1 MLQRDSDHA
10 KGELKMED
18 RLIEIEMKIATQEKL
33 LEELS
38 LVIFE
43 QQKQIDHLETL
54 MRDQLRTRTV
64 EIGPHNVKPPHY

>member
-1 MLQRDSDHA
+1 
-10 KGELKMED
+10 MEE
-18 RLIEIEMKIATQEKL
+18 RLIDIEMKIAIQEKL
-33 LEELS
+33 LEELN

-54 MRDQLRTRTV
+54 LREQLRSKAP